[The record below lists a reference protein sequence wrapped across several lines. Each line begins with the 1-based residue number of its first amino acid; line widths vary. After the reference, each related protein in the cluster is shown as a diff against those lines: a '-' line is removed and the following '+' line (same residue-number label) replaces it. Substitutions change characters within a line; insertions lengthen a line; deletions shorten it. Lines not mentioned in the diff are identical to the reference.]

1 MIYRL
6 LYRGDALIPQT
17 TIQSL
22 SALNT
27 FSQDPLYQASLR
39 PLRSLQNQ
47 DSLQRYSLV
56 FQAFLHFLLKSYR
69 DLLGEGPQ
77 SYTSL
82 YILGPSQRSALEA
95 LESFLASLP
104 EPDPALVARGDGP
117 SAPNPGP
124 SALKPSLY
132 ARNPRPG
139 PDIDASDSDSNSDHE
154 GLDLPQATFENTY
167 VDRGVS
173 LVMDL
178 ALSLVQ
184 HRMMDQTSTPLY
196 AFLACYSR
204 NYTRDCFKPLEQ
216 ISHAYSAVIKCY
228 QFIILYWLHTGP
240 FANPKPDD
248 SMANF
253 IRTWMQQYFT
263 AQAES
268 PLGHV
273 LLLRGLAFTV
283 MKSSTSLGRIHIL
296 APHTLRYAQIT
307 ISQQDLKV
315 FLTKAVSKLALE
327 LSNELFLDFAN
338 F

>member
-117 SAPNPGP
+117 SA
-124 SALKPSLY
+124 LKPSPY
-132 ARNPRPG
+132 ARNPCPG
-139 PDIDASDSDSNSDHE
+139 PDIDASDSDSDSDHK

-184 HRMMDQTSTPLY
+184 HRMIDQTSVPLY

-204 NYTRDCFKPLEQ
+204 NYTRDCFKPLKQ
-216 ISHAYSAVIKCY
+216 ISYAYSAVIKCY
-228 QFIILYWLHTGP
+228 QFIILY
-240 FANPKPDD
+240 
-248 SMANF
+248 
-253 IRTWMQQYFT
+253 
-263 AQAES
+263 
-268 PLGHV
+268 
-273 LLLRGLAFTV
+273 
-283 MKSSTSLGRIHIL
+283 
-296 APHTLRYAQIT
+296 
-307 ISQQDLKV
+307 
-315 FLTKAVSKLALE
+315 
-327 LSNELFLDFAN
+327 
-338 F
+338 